1 MNIKPESRSK
11 QELSLALYEQAEDE
25 AFKERGRAPCEHIW
39 ERQDYRVWQCEA
51 CGDIADLSEGW
62 E

>member
-1 MNIKPESRSK
+1 MSREVRTK

-25 AFKERGRAPCEHIW
+25 AFKERGRAPCAHIW

>member
-1 MNIKPESRSK
+1 MSREVRTK